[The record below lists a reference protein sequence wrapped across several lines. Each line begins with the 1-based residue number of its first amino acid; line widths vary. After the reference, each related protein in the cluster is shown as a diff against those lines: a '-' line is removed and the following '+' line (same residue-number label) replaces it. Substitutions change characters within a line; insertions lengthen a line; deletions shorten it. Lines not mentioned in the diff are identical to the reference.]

1 MSSLISNSELTT
13 QLELHIPQCEE
24 LNLISAFVTQ
34 PAIRWLEA
42 LVTINQ
48 PTINLVGRFSPQDF
62 IAGAS
67 DISAIRTCLNS
78 GYQVKALSNLHAKI
92 YQIDRDIIFTG
103 SANLTGK
110 GLSLV
115 EHGNLE
121 SCTRVN
127 ACDTSKDFIEKIIN
141 AAITITGDILNKMEA
156 YLDLYSTTES
166 SSIPASWPTE
176 VIPKT
181 TDLFVSDFPLTKP
194 GETTQAYIKNPSL
207 EFAIIEASN
216 ADFSKTQHLFKQSKS
231 YQWLKAQV
239 IKNQGNRDLGFGQ
252 VSRLLHD
259 TLCDDPDPYRS
270 DIKELL
276 SALYSYIKIYASD
289 DISVYIPGSRSQVLR
304 LLGPSH
310 INKER

>member
-1 MSSLISNSELTT
+1 MSSLISNSELTA

-42 LVTINQ
+42 LITTNQ

-67 DISAIRTCLNS
+67 DISAIRTCLNN

-115 EHGNLE
+115 EHDNLE

-127 ACDTSKDFIEKIIN
+127 ACETSKEFIDKIIN
-141 AAITITGDILNKMEA
+141 ASINITVDILNKMEKF
-156 YLDLYSTTES
+156 LELYSATES
-166 SSIPASWPTE
+166 STIPATWPNE

-181 TDLFVSDFPLTKP
+181 TDMFVSDFPLTKP
-194 GETTQAYIKNPSL
+194 GETSQAYIKNPSL
-207 EFAIIEASN
+207 EFAIIEAN
-216 ADFSKTQHLFKQSKS
+216 KADFNNAQRLFKKSKS
-231 YQWLKAQV
+231 YLWLKAQV
-239 IKNQGNRDLGFGQ
+239 INNQGNRDLGFGQ
-252 VSRLLHD
+252 VSRLLHA
-259 TLCDDPDPYRS
+259 TLCDDPTPYRK
-270 DIKELL
+270 DIKSLQKNLYLYLEIYTSDEL
-276 SALYSYIKIYASD
+276 IIF
-289 DISVYIPGSRSQVLR
+289 VPGQRSEILKLVCA
-304 LLGPSH
+304 
-310 INKER
+310 K